1 MRNLDRRWRITRKYR
16 SHDQNGNFRKFK
28 MADGRH
34 FESSSAVNYPSL
46 IKFGMLVQISISRMD
61 FWQKIEIFQI
71 QDGGRTPYWKSFLA
85 ISRRHIGRL
94 IRNLDRRCRI
104 TCRYRSHDQNDN
116 FQKFKIA
123 DGRHFEN
130 SFVSISQPWI
140 IRVLSNLVRRC
151 EWHFEDG
158 NLPKNRN
165 FANSR
170 WRTDAILKIVL
181 AVSWRHIGRL
191 MRNLEQ
197 RWRITCRYRSH
208 DQNDNFRK
216 FKMADDRHLK
226 IAFSPYLSREL
237 SDFDQIC

>member
-1 MRNLDRRWRITRKYR
+1 M
-16 SHDQNGNFRKFK
+16 
-28 MADGRH
+28 
-34 FESSSAVNYPSL
+34 NYPSL

-151 EWHFEDG
+151 ECPFRRWKFAKKIEILQIQDG
-158 NLPKNRN
+158 G
-165 FANSR
+165 
-170 WRTDAILKIVL
+170 RTPYWKSFWLYLDDIL
-181 AVSWRHIGRL
+181 
-191 MRNLEQ
+191 
-197 RWRITCRYRSH
+197 
-208 DQNDNFRK
+208 
-216 FKMADDRHLK
+216 AD
-226 IAFSPYLSREL
+226 
-237 SDFDQIC
+237 